1 MRFSQLALTAA
12 VSCFAAS
19 AYAAPVPGSVATVG
33 GRAHIEQ
40 LADGTHIILD
50 GRSDVSG
57 FVAFDNKSTFPNI
70 DKLDGRKVQIRP
82 APVAL
87 EADDLHEHQLEI
99 VEQASHRR
107 IVGGW

>member
-19 AYAAPVPGSVATVG
+19 AYAAPVPGSLATVG

-70 DKLDGRKVQIRP
+70 DKLDGRKVQITGVVNDELQITLTDP
-82 APVAL
+82 NQIKVI
-87 EADDLHEHQLEI
+87 D
-99 VEQASHRR
+99 
-107 IVGGW
+107 